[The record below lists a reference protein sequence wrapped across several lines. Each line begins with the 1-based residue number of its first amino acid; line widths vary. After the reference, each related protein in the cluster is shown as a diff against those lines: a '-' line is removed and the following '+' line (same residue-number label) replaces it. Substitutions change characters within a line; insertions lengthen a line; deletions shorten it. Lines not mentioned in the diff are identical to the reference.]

1 MQCGSLQLTIE
12 RMKKVLFIFLF
23 ALVATAAV
31 AREKKETKKVKEVEA
46 VPVYIWGA
54 SISFSDSIVY
64 FTEIQKLDSVAL
76 ENGFLPHR
84 QYYAYELKD
93 YMNFNENMPGR
104 ISVIYFD
111 EKQSKLVKK
120 EQKIKKRLEEKE
132 GKTVRYLGSKFSFVK
147 P

>member
-1 MQCGSLQLTIE
+1 
-12 RMKKVLFIFLF
+12 MKKALLILLLM
-23 ALVATAAV
+23 LVATV
-31 AREKKETKKVKEVEA
+31 GIARDKKESKKEIKE

-54 SISFSDSIVY
+54 SISFSDSVVY
-64 FTEIQKLDSVAL
+64 FTEIQELGAMVL

-111 EKQSKLVKK
+111 EKRSKLEKQ
-120 EQKIKKRLEEKE
+120 EQKIKKRLVEKE
-132 GKTVRYLGSKFSFVK
+132 GLTVRYIGDKFKFVK

>member
-1 MQCGSLQLTIE
+1 
-12 RMKKVLFIFLF
+12 MKKVLFILLIVF
-23 ALVATAAV
+23 VASV
-31 AREKKETKKVKEVEA
+31 AGARDKKESKKDSKKTTE
-46 VPVYIWGA
+46 VPVYIMGA

-64 FTEIQKLDSVAL
+64 FTEIQKFDAVVL

-93 YMNFNENMPGR
+93 YMSFEENMPGR

-111 EKQSKLVKK
+111 EKLKKLEKK
-120 EQKIKKRLEEKE
+120 EQKIKKHLMEKE
-132 GKTVRYLGSKFSFVK
+132 GKTVRYLGDKFKFVK

>member
-1 MQCGSLQLTIE
+1 
-12 RMKKVLFIFLF
+12 MKKALLILLLM
-23 ALVATAAV
+23 LVAAV
-31 AREKKETKKVKEVEA
+31 GIARDKKESKKAKEIKEVS
-46 VPVYIWGA
+46 VYIWGA
-54 SISFSDSIVY
+54 SISFSDSVVY
-64 FTEIQKLDSVAL
+64 FTEIQELGAMVL

-111 EKQSKLVKK
+111 EKRSKLEKQ
-120 EQKIKKRLEEKE
+120 EQKIKKRLVEKE
-132 GKTVRYLGSKFSFVK
+132 GLTVRYLGDKFKFVK

>member
-23 ALVATAAV
+23 ALVATTAV

-120 EQKIKKRLEEKE
+120 EQKIKKRLVEKE

>member
-1 MQCGSLQLTIE
+1 
-12 RMKKVLFIFLF
+12 MKKALLILLLM
-23 ALVATAAV
+23 LVAAV
-31 AREKKETKKVKEVEA
+31 GIARDKKESKKAKEIKE

-64 FTEIQKLDSVAL
+64 LTEIQKLDSVVL

-104 ISVIYFD
+104 ISMIYFD
-111 EKQSKLVKK
+111 EKLNRLEKK
-120 EQKIKKRLEEKE
+120 EHKIKKHIMEDE
-132 GKTVRYLGSKFSFVK
+132 GKIVRYLGGKFKFVK

>member
-1 MQCGSLQLTIE
+1 
-12 RMKKVLFIFLF
+12 MKKALLILLLM
-23 ALVATAAV
+23 LVAAV
-31 AREKKETKKVKEVEA
+31 GIARDKKESKKAKEIKE

-54 SISFSDSIVY
+54 SISFSDSVVY
-64 FTEIQKLDSVAL
+64 FTEIQELGAMVL

-111 EKQSKLVKK
+111 EKRSKLEKQ
-120 EQKIKKRLEEKE
+120 EQKIKKRLVEKE
-132 GKTVRYLGSKFSFVK
+132 GLTVRYLGDKFKFVK

>member
-1 MQCGSLQLTIE
+1 M
-12 RMKKVLFIFLF
+12 
-23 ALVATAAV
+23 LVAAV
-31 AREKKETKKVKEVEA
+31 GIARDKKESKKAKEIKE

-54 SISFSDSIVY
+54 SISFSDSVVY
-64 FTEIQKLDSVAL
+64 FTEIQELGAMVL

-111 EKQSKLVKK
+111 EKRSKLEKQ
-120 EQKIKKRLEEKE
+120 EQKIKKRLVEKE
-132 GKTVRYLGSKFSFVK
+132 GLTVRYLGDKFKFVK

>member
-1 MQCGSLQLTIE
+1 MRKT
-12 RMKKVLFIFLF
+12 LFILLLMF
-23 ALVATAAV
+23 VAAV
-31 AREKKETKKVKEVEA
+31 GVARDKKESKKVKEIKE

-54 SISFSDSIVY
+54 SISFSDSVVY
-64 FTEIQKLDSVAL
+64 FTEIQELGAMAL

-111 EKQSKLVKK
+111 KKRNKLEKQ
-120 EQKIKKRLEEKE
+120 EQKIKKRLVEKE
-132 GKTVRYLGSKFSFVK
+132 GLTVRYLGDKFKFVK